1 MLSKDPRALEIEQ
14 LHRALGSR
22 VRVEQAK
29 GVLAERFGL
38 TMQDSFELLR
48 HAARSHRLKVHALAD
63 QIVETRTTPSA
74 VAEAFDQAN
83 GPAATGAATAL
94 LTFVCECS
102 DPGCH
107 EPITLSAATLSRI
120 QESGDFLVMK
130 AGHELPFADH
140 VVERLDGL
148 VIVGQPVG

>member
-22 VRVEQAK
+22 VTIEQAK

-38 TMQDSFELLR
+38 TMHDSFELLR
-48 HAARSHRLKVHALAD
+48 QAARSHRLKVHALAE
-63 QIVETRTTPSA
+63 QIVETRATPSA
-74 VAEAFDQAN
+74 VADAFDQASR
-83 GPAATGAATAL
+83 PVAGASNVL

-107 EPITLSAATLSRI
+107 EPVTLSGATVSRI
-120 QESGDFLVMK
+120 HQSGDRLVMK
-130 AGHELPFADH
+130 AGHELPFGEQ
-140 VVERLDGL
+140 VVERIDGL
-148 VIVGQPVG
+148 VIVEQPVG